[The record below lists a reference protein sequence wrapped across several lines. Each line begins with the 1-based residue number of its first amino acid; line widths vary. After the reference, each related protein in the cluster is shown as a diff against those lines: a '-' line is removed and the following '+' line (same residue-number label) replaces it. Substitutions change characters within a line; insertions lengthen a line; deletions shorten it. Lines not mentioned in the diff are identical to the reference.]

1 MQEGGL
7 FGAPVH
13 IASEKFGDCSTQ
25 SKSHAKW
32 LAAVEGDAIGGQD
45 VVFRPG
51 EESTSMPPGRTRT
64 EHSGAAERP
73 LAARG
78 RCSNV
83 RLFGGGVFD
92 GGFYRYPLGSCGLT

>member
-45 VVFRPG
+45 VVFPARGGVHFNAAWPN
-51 EESTSMPPGRTRT
+51 PDRTQR
-64 EHSGAAERP
+64 SGGA
-73 LAARG
+73 AARG
-78 RCSNV
+78 ARALQQRAAFWWWC
-83 RLFGGGVFD
+83 F
-92 GGFYRYPLGSCGLT
+92 